1 MQIVVLTV
9 KIQTQ
14 QSLVMLLHCFRQ
26 VSELFGLEALQRTR
40 LTTAVSEIGRN
51 ALQYAGTA
59 TVGFLVGDSVVQLGA
74 QSVLIQVA
82 DNGPGLPAPIW
93 VDGKISDMHRTEGLH
108 GSQRLVDAFRIATE
122 PGKGATVSMEMLLRT
137 SQRLTA
143 ADISQR
149 MDELFRRQPQNP
161 HEELEQQNR
170 DMLHTLLELRE
181 RKNDLEIADQRK
193 NEFVGEIRA
202 YAQHDG
208 KHLEGKGRYRDVSA
222 IAAIQPVSNTFAK
235 R

>member
-1 MQIVVLTV
+1 M
-9 KIQTQ
+9 
-14 QSLVMLLHCFRQ
+14 
-26 VSELFGLEALQRTR
+26 
-40 LTTAVSEIGRN
+40 
-51 ALQYAGTA
+51 
-59 TVGFLVGDSVVQLGA
+59 
-74 QSVLIQVA
+74 LIQVA
-82 DNGPGLPAPIW
+82 DNGPGLPVPIW

-161 HEELEQQNR
+161 HAELEQQNR

-181 RKNDLEIADQRK
+181 RKNDLEIADKRK

-202 YAQHDG
+202 YAQHDC
-208 KHLEGKGRYRDVSA
+208 KHLEGKGRCRDVSA